1 MPYNLNHH
9 PTLFLLLPM
18 MFKKNTD
25 HNDLIDSPD
34 SLADEMG
41 KLEGE
46 IPFPPVPVNYY
57 FVLLAISILIDFG
70 NIFFL
75 FFSWVDFWTNKK
87 NLTWWSL
94 HLLHVQARGWSRR
107 TQWKVLTKVNKSA
120 VDSLHPFSTISVAD
134 KMALVARD
142 KKDGSICTRKKYGS
156 SWQEGPSCTSGGVE
170 NNTFPKKF
178 NP

>member
-1 MPYNLNHH
+1 MPYNLNYH

-18 MFKKNTD
+18 MYKKNTD

-46 IPFPPVPVNYY
+46 IAFPPVPVNYY

-75 FFSWVDFWTNKK
+75 FFS
-87 NLTWWSL
+87 
-94 HLLHVQARGWSRR
+94 
-107 TQWKVLTKVNKSA
+107 
-120 VDSLHPFSTISVAD
+120 
-134 KMALVARD
+134 
-142 KKDGSICTRKKYGS
+142 
-156 SWQEGPSCTSGGVE
+156 
-170 NNTFPKKF
+170 
-178 NP
+178 

>member
-75 FFSWVDFWTNKK
+75 FFSWVDFCTNKK
-87 NLTWWSL
+87 NLT
-94 HLLHVQARGWSRR
+94 
-107 TQWKVLTKVNKSA
+107 
-120 VDSLHPFSTISVAD
+120 
-134 KMALVARD
+134 
-142 KKDGSICTRKKYGS
+142 
-156 SWQEGPSCTSGGVE
+156 
-170 NNTFPKKF
+170 
-178 NP
+178 

>member
-9 PTLFLLLPM
+9 PTLFLLLM

-75 FFSWVDFWTNKK
+75 FFS
-87 NLTWWSL
+87 
-94 HLLHVQARGWSRR
+94 
-107 TQWKVLTKVNKSA
+107 
-120 VDSLHPFSTISVAD
+120 
-134 KMALVARD
+134 
-142 KKDGSICTRKKYGS
+142 
-156 SWQEGPSCTSGGVE
+156 
-170 NNTFPKKF
+170 
-178 NP
+178 